1 MSKNVK
7 EYSELKKRALI
18 AKQRMRM
25 GYWQSMSEEREKA
38 LAQAGQ
44 GYVSRHLVRG
54 NMHAKFER
62 DNNIVLG
69 GNGAERDEA
78 LYQKVCLIMNSD
90 EEVIN
95 PIGMLLEHEVYDTM
109 DEIGKQRYILEL
121 SKKFRELRERYYL
134 EHADIRQSSL

>member
-25 GYWQSMSEEREKA
+25 GYWQSMNEEKEKA
-38 LAQAGQ
+38 LAAAGQ
-44 GYVSRHLVRG
+44 GYASAHLVRG

-69 GNGAERDEA
+69 GGNVERDEV
-78 LYQKVCLIMNSD
+78 LYQKVCSIMSGD
-90 EEVIN
+90 DDVIN
-95 PIGMLLEHEVYDTM
+95 PIGMLVEHEVYDTM

-121 SKKFRELRERYYL
+121 SKKFRELRERYYT
-134 EHADIRQSSL
+134 EHSDIKQSSL